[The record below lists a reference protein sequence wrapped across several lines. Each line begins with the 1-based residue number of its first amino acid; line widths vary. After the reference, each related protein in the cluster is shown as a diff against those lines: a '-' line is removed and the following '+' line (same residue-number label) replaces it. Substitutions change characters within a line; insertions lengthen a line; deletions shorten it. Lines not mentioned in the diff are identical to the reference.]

1 METEAA
7 SIPQFY
13 ERDGYPDAYTP
24 RTHVRPPRQTPL
36 RITEAERL
44 PDVVRQF
51 LLEHFEVITEARP
64 HQDQSAPFTQWDL
77 GPERIALT
85 RLREVH
91 EFSAGILE
99 LDEPGHEGD
108 TIAGR
113 LKILDR
119 RIHSAIESLFQWDS
133 WEVRLLHPE
142 TKQLELF
149 VSHNLAPL
157 RIGESIFAAARG
169 NGITGRVAATGQCVL
184 TRQAD
189 TDEEYL
195 PGLEGAQ
202 STMTL
207 PLQLGTRILGT
218 LNVES
223 QERSAFSEA
232 DLSEALLLGRY
243 IAAALHFIELVLRER
258 SAVDRQTASAFR
270 GALAHPMEKLE
281 SLGETHPEVKAI
293 ATEIREAMETA
304 GTGPKAILATERDLR
319 PAEPDPD
326 LQGRHILVADN
337 EAVVVQGLTKLLK
350 ANGVTVTACDGGAEA
365 ISAFAECHAKGQC
378 PDLVITDIR
387 MPDRNGYEVFRG
399 VRDLEPKIPVVLMTG
414 FGYDPS
420 HSILRATEEG
430 MHAVLFKPI
439 PVPRLFEVL
448 KSAFSV

>member
-1 METEAA
+1 MSEIDARTRTLR
-7 SIPQFY
+7 
-13 ERDGYPDAYTP
+13 ERMSGQEGNP
-24 RTHVRPPRQTPL
+24 PL
-36 RITEAERL
+36 RITEADRL
-44 PDVVRQF
+44 PEVVRQF
-51 LLEHFEVITEARP
+51 LREHFEVVTETRP

-85 RLREVH
+85 RLREIH
-91 EFSAGILE
+91 EYSAGILE

-119 RIHSAIESLFQWDS
+119 RIHRAIQSLFQWHS

-157 RIGESIFAAARG
+157 RIGESIFAAAKG

-189 TDEEYL
+189 SDDEYL

-207 PLQLGTRILGT
+207 PLQLGARILGT

-223 QERSAFSEA
+223 QERAAFSEA

-270 GALAHPMEKLE
+270 GALAHPIEKLE
-281 SLGETHPEVKAI
+281 AVGESNPEVMAI
-293 ATEIREAMETA
+293 VTELQEAMDAA
-304 GTGPKAILATERDLR
+304 GTGPKAVLATERDLR
-319 PAEPDPD
+319 PSKPDPD

-337 EAVVVQGLTKLLK
+337 EAVVVQGLTKLLE

-365 ISAFAECHAKGQC
+365 ISAFTECHTSGNC

-399 VRDLEPKIPVVLMTG
+399 VRDLEPNIPVVLMTG

-448 KSAFSV
+448 KSAFTGR

>member
-1 METEAA
+1 MSEIDARTRTLR
-7 SIPQFY
+7 
-13 ERDGYPDAYTP
+13 ERMSGQKGNP
-24 RTHVRPPRQTPL
+24 PL
-36 RITEAERL
+36 RITEADRL
-44 PDVVRQF
+44 PEVVRQF
-51 LLEHFEVITEARP
+51 LREHFEVVTETRP

-85 RLREVH
+85 RLREIH
-91 EFSAGILE
+91 EYSAGILE

-119 RIHSAIESLFQWDS
+119 RIHRAIQSLFQWHS

-157 RIGESIFAAARG
+157 RIGESIFAAAKG

-189 TDEEYL
+189 SDDEYL

-223 QERSAFSEA
+223 QERAAFSEA

-270 GALAHPMEKLE
+270 GALAHPIEKLE
-281 SLGETHPEVKAI
+281 AFGQSNPEVMAI
-293 ATEIREAMETA
+293 VTELQEAMDAA
-304 GTGPKAILATERDLR
+304 GTGPKAVLATERDLR
-319 PAEPDPD
+319 PSKPDPD

-337 EAVVVQGLTKLLK
+337 EAVVVQGLTKLLE

-365 ISAFAECHAKGQC
+365 ISAFTECHTSGNC

-399 VRDLEPKIPVVLMTG
+399 VRDLEPNIPVVLMTG

-448 KSAFSV
+448 KSAFTGR

>member
-1 METEAA
+1 MDARTRTL
-7 SIPQFY
+7 Q
-13 ERDGYPDAYTP
+13 ERMSGHPGKP
-24 RTHVRPPRQTPL
+24 PL

-51 LLEHFEVITEARP
+51 LLEHFEVVTENRP

>member
-1 METEAA
+1 
-7 SIPQFY
+7 
-13 ERDGYPDAYTP
+13 
-24 RTHVRPPRQTPL
+24 
-36 RITEAERL
+36 
-44 PDVVRQF
+44 
-51 LLEHFEVITEARP
+51 
-64 HQDQSAPFTQWDL
+64 
-77 GPERIALT
+77 
-85 RLREVH
+85 
-91 EFSAGILE
+91 
-99 LDEPGHEGD
+99 
-108 TIAGR
+108 
-113 LKILDR
+113 
-119 RIHSAIESLFQWDS
+119 
-133 WEVRLLHPE
+133 
-142 TKQLELF
+142 
-149 VSHNLAPL
+149 
-157 RIGESIFAAARG
+157 FAAARG

-189 TDEEYL
+189 SDEEYL

-223 QERSAFSEA
+223 QKRAAFSEA

>member
-1 METEAA
+1 MDTRTRTL
-7 SIPQFY
+7 Q
-13 ERDGYPDAYTP
+13 ERMSGHPSKP
-24 RTHVRPPRQTPL
+24 PL

-51 LLEHFEVITEARP
+51 LLDHFEVVTEARP

-119 RIHSAIESLFQWDS
+119 RIHSAIESLFRWDS

-157 RIGESIFAAARG
+157 RIGESIFAVARG

-189 TDEEYL
+189 SDEEYL

-223 QERSAFSEA
+223 QNRSAFSEA
-232 DLSEALLLGRY
+232 DLSEAILLGRY

-281 SLGETHPEVKAI
+281 SLVETHPEVKAI

-304 GTGPKAILATERDLR
+304 GTGPKAILATERDLQ

-337 EAVVVQGLTKLLK
+337 EAVVVHGLTKLLK

>member
-1 METEAA
+1 M
-7 SIPQFY
+7 SGHP
-13 ERDGYPDAYTP
+13 GKP
-24 RTHVRPPRQTPL
+24 PL
-36 RITEAERL
+36 RITEADRL

-448 KSAFSV
+448 KSAFSL

>member
-1 METEAA
+1 MDTRTRTL
-7 SIPQFY
+7 QV
-13 ERDGYPDAYTP
+13 RMPDHP
-24 RTHVRPPRQTPL
+24 SKPPL

-51 LLEHFEVITEARP
+51 LLEHFEVIAESRP
-64 HQDQSAPFTQWDL
+64 NQDQSAPFTQWDL

-157 RIGESIFAAARG
+157 RIGESIFAATGG

-189 TDEEYL
+189 TDDEYL

-281 SLGETHPEVKAI
+281 SLGEAHPEVKAI

-304 GTGPKAILATERDLR
+304 GTGPKAILATERDLQ

-365 ISAFAECHAKGQC
+365 ISAFAECHAKGEC

-399 VRDLEPKIPVVLMTG
+399 GRDLEPKIPVVLMTG

-448 KSAFSV
+448 KSAFSA

>member
-1 METEAA
+1 MDTRTRTL
-7 SIPQFY
+7 Q
-13 ERDGYPDAYTP
+13 ERMSGHSGKP
-24 RTHVRPPRQTPL
+24 PL
-36 RITEAERL
+36 RITEADRL

-378 PDLVITDIR
+378 PVSYTHLTLPTTPYV
-387 MPDRNGYEVFRG
+387 
-399 VRDLEPKIPVVLMTG
+399 
-414 FGYDPS
+414 
-420 HSILRATEEG
+420 
-430 MHAVLFKPI
+430 
-439 PVPRLFEVL
+439 
-448 KSAFSV
+448 

>member
-1 METEAA
+1 MSGHQAK
-7 SIPQFY
+7 P
-13 ERDGYPDAYTP
+13 
-24 RTHVRPPRQTPL
+24 PL

-51 LLEHFEVITEARP
+51 LLKHFEVITESRP
-64 HQDQSAPFTQWDL
+64 HLDQSAPFTQWDL

-189 TDEEYL
+189 SDDEYL

-223 QERSAFSEA
+223 HERAAFSEA

-243 IAAALHFIELVLRER
+243 VAAALHFIELVLRER

-270 GALAHPMEKLE
+270 GALAHPLEKLE
-281 SLGETHPEVKAI
+281 AVGEMHPEVKAI
-293 ATEIREAMETA
+293 ATEIREAMDAA
-304 GTGPKAILATERDLR
+304 GTGPKAVLATERDLR
-319 PAEPDPD
+319 PAQPDPD

-365 ISAFAECHAKGQC
+365 ITAFEECHARGQC

-399 VRDLEPKIPVVLMTG
+399 VRDLEPQLPVVLMTG

-448 KSAFSV
+448 KSAFNA

>member
-1 METEAA
+1 MDARTRTLQE
-7 SIPQFY
+7 SMS
-13 ERDGYPDAYTP
+13 GYPSKPA
-24 RTHVRPPRQTPL
+24 L

-51 LLEHFEVITEARP
+51 LLEHFEVVTEPRP

-119 RIHSAIESLFQWDS
+119 RIHSAIGSLFQWDS

-142 TKQLELF
+142 TNQLELF

-169 NGITGRVAATGQCVL
+169 NGITGRVAATGQCVV

-189 TDEEYL
+189 SDDEYL

-218 LNVES
+218 LNIES
-223 QERSAFSEA
+223 HERGAFSEA

-258 SAVDRQTASAFR
+258 TAVDRQTASAFR
-270 GALAHPMEKLE
+270 SALAHPIEKLE
-281 SLGETHPEVKAI
+281 TLGETHPEVQAI
-293 ATEIREAMETA
+293 ATEIRESMEAA
-304 GTGPKAILATERDLR
+304 GTGPKAVLATERDLQ
-319 PAEPDPD
+319 PAEPDPV

-365 ISAFAECHAKGQC
+365 ITAFAECHAKGQC

-399 VRDLEPKIPVVLMTG
+399 VRDLEPHIPVVLMTG

-448 KSAFSV
+448 KSAFTT

>member
-1 METEAA
+1 
-7 SIPQFY
+7 
-13 ERDGYPDAYTP
+13 
-24 RTHVRPPRQTPL
+24 
-36 RITEAERL
+36 
-44 PDVVRQF
+44 
-51 LLEHFEVITEARP
+51 
-64 HQDQSAPFTQWDL
+64 
-77 GPERIALT
+77 
-85 RLREVH
+85 
-91 EFSAGILE
+91 
-99 LDEPGHEGD
+99 
-108 TIAGR
+108 
-113 LKILDR
+113 
-119 RIHSAIESLFQWDS
+119 
-133 WEVRLLHPE
+133 
-142 TKQLELF
+142 
-149 VSHNLAPL
+149 
-157 RIGESIFAAARG
+157 
-169 NGITGRVAATGQCVL
+169 
-184 TRQAD
+184 
-189 TDEEYL
+189 
-195 PGLEGAQ
+195 
-202 STMTL
+202 MTL

-270 GALAHPMEKLE
+270 GALAHPIEKLE

>member
-1 METEAA
+1 MSGHQAK
-7 SIPQFY
+7 P
-13 ERDGYPDAYTP
+13 
-24 RTHVRPPRQTPL
+24 PL

-51 LLEHFEVITEARP
+51 LLKHFEVITESRP
-64 HQDQSAPFTQWDL
+64 HLDQSAPFTQWDL

-91 EFSAGILE
+91 EFSI
-99 LDEPGHEGD
+99 P
-108 TIAGR
+108 GR

-189 TDEEYL
+189 SDDEYL

-223 QERSAFSEA
+223 HERAAFSEA

-243 IAAALHFIELVLRER
+243 VAAALHFIELVLRER

-270 GALAHPMEKLE
+270 GALAHPLEKLE
-281 SLGETHPEVKAI
+281 VVGERHPEVKAI
-293 ATEIREAMETA
+293 ATEIREAMDAA
-304 GTGPKAILATERDLR
+304 GTGPKAVLATERDLPSQIQISKDATFWWPTMR
-319 PAEPDPD
+319 PSSF
-326 LQGRHILVADN
+326 
-337 EAVVVQGLTKLLK
+337 K
-350 ANGVTVTACDGGAEA
+350 ASPNC
-365 ISAFAECHAKGQC
+365 
-378 PDLVITDIR
+378 
-387 MPDRNGYEVFRG
+387 
-399 VRDLEPKIPVVLMTG
+399 
-414 FGYDPS
+414 
-420 HSILRATEEG
+420 
-430 MHAVLFKPI
+430 
-439 PVPRLFEVL
+439 
-448 KSAFSV
+448 

>member
-1 METEAA
+1 MDTRTRTL
-7 SIPQFY
+7 Q
-13 ERDGYPDAYTP
+13 ERMSGHPDKP
-24 RTHVRPPRQTPL
+24 PL

-189 TDEEYL
+189 ADEEYL

-399 VRDLEPKIPVVLMTG
+399 VRNLEPKIPVVLMTG

>member
-1 METEAA
+1 MDTRTRTL
-7 SIPQFY
+7 Q
-13 ERDGYPDAYTP
+13 ERMSGHPGKP
-24 RTHVRPPRQTPL
+24 PL

-189 TDEEYL
+189 ADEEYL

-448 KSAFSV
+448 KSAFSL

>member
-1 METEAA
+1 MDTRTRTL
-7 SIPQFY
+7 QV
-13 ERDGYPDAYTP
+13 RMPDHP
-24 RTHVRPPRQTPL
+24 SKPPL

-51 LLEHFEVITEARP
+51 LLEHFEVITESRP

-189 TDEEYL
+189 TDDEYL

-223 QERSAFSEA
+223 QKRAAFSEA

-258 SAVDRQTASAFR
+258 AAVDRQTASAFR
-270 GALAHPMEKLE
+270 GALAHPIEKLE

-304 GTGPKAILATERDLR
+304 GTGPKAVLATERDLQ
-319 PAEPDPD
+319 PAEPDPV
-326 LQGRHILVADN
+326 LKGRHILVADN

-365 ISAFAECHAKGQC
+365 ISVFAECHAKGEC
-378 PDLVITDIR
+378 PDLVISDIR

-448 KSAFSV
+448 KSAFSA

>member
-1 METEAA
+1 MDTRTRTL
-7 SIPQFY
+7 Q
-13 ERDGYPDAYTP
+13 ERMSGHLGKP
-24 RTHVRPPRQTPL
+24 PL

-293 ATEIREAMETA
+293 ATEIREAMEAA

-448 KSAFSV
+448 KSAFSL

>member
-1 METEAA
+1 MSEIDARTRTLR
-7 SIPQFY
+7 
-13 ERDGYPDAYTP
+13 ERMSGQEGNP
-24 RTHVRPPRQTPL
+24 PL
-36 RITEAERL
+36 RITEADRL
-44 PDVVRQF
+44 PEVVRQF
-51 LLEHFEVITEARP
+51 LREHFEVVTETRP

-85 RLREVH
+85 RLREIH
-91 EFSAGILE
+91 EYSAGILE

-119 RIHSAIESLFQWDS
+119 RIHRAIQSLFQWHS

-157 RIGESIFAAARG
+157 RIGESIFAAAKG

-189 TDEEYL
+189 SDDEYL

-223 QERSAFSEA
+223 QKRAAYSEA

-270 GALAHPMEKLE
+270 GALAHPIEKLE
-281 SLGETHPEVKAI
+281 AFGQSNPEVMAI
-293 ATEIREAMETA
+293 VTELQEAMDAA
-304 GTGPKAILATERDLR
+304 GTGPKAVLATERDLR
-319 PAEPDPD
+319 PSKPDPD

-337 EAVVVQGLTKLLK
+337 EAVVVQGLTKLLE

-365 ISAFAECHAKGQC
+365 ISAFTECHASGNC

-399 VRDLEPKIPVVLMTG
+399 VRDLEPNIPVVLMTG

-448 KSAFSV
+448 KSAFTGR

>member
-1 METEAA
+1 MDTGTRTL
-7 SIPQFY
+7 Q
-13 ERDGYPDAYTP
+13 ERMSGHPGKP
-24 RTHVRPPRQTPL
+24 PL

-51 LLEHFEVITEARP
+51 LLKHFEVSTEARP

-133 WEVRLLHPE
+133 WEVRMLHPE

>member
-1 METEAA
+1 M
-7 SIPQFY
+7 
-13 ERDGYPDAYTP
+13 
-24 RTHVRPPRQTPL
+24 
-36 RITEAERL
+36 
-44 PDVVRQF
+44 
-51 LLEHFEVITEARP
+51 LEHFEVITEARP

>member
-1 METEAA
+1 MSEMDTKTRTLR
-7 SIPQFY
+7 
-13 ERDGYPDAYTP
+13 ERMSGQEGKP
-24 RTHVRPPRQTPL
+24 PL

-44 PDVVRQF
+44 PDIVRQF
-51 LLEHFEVITEARP
+51 LLEHFEVVTESRP
-64 HQDQSAPFTQWDL
+64 HQDQAAPFTQWDL

-91 EFSAGILE
+91 EYSAGILE

-108 TIAGR
+108 TISGR

-119 RIHSAIESLFQWDS
+119 KIHRAIESLFQWDS

-189 TDEEYL
+189 SDDEYL
-195 PGLEGAQ
+195 PGLQGAQ

-223 QERSAFSEA
+223 QNRAAFSEA

-258 SAVDRQTASAFR
+258 TAVDRQTAGAFR
-270 GALAHPMEKLE
+270 SALAHPIEKLE
-281 SLGETHPEVKAI
+281 AFGGDHPEVMAI
-293 ATEIREAMETA
+293 VTELQEAMDAA
-304 GTGPKAILATERDLR
+304 GTGPKAVLATERDLQ

-365 ISAFAECHAKGQC
+365 IAAFAECRSRGNC

-387 MPDRNGYEVFRG
+387 MPDCNGYEVFRG
-399 VRDLEPKIPVVLMTG
+399 VRDLEPNIPVVLMTG

-448 KSAFSV
+448 KSAFTGF

>member
-1 METEAA
+1 MDTRTRTL
-7 SIPQFY
+7 Q
-13 ERDGYPDAYTP
+13 ERMSGHPSKP
-24 RTHVRPPRQTPL
+24 PL

-51 LLEHFEVITEARP
+51 LLDHFEVTTEIRP
-64 HQDQSAPFTQWDL
+64 PQDQSAPFTQWDL

-119 RIHSAIESLFQWDS
+119 RIHSAIDSLFQWDS

-169 NGITGRVAATGQCVL
+169 NGITGRVAATGQCVV

-189 TDEEYL
+189 TDAEYL

-223 QERSAFSEA
+223 QKRAAFSEA

-270 GALAHPMEKLE
+270 GALAHPVEKLE
-281 SLGETHPEVKAI
+281 AAGETHPEVKAI
-293 ATEIREAMETA
+293 AREIREAMDAA
-304 GTGPKAILATERDLR
+304 GTGPKAVLATERDLR

-350 ANGVTVTACDGGAEA
+350 ANGVTVTACDGGAQA
-365 ISAFAECHAKGQC
+365 IASFAECHAKGKC

-399 VRDLEPKIPVVLMTG
+399 VRDLEPHIPVVLMTG

-448 KSAFSV
+448 KSAFTA

>member
-1 METEAA
+1 MDSRTRTL
-7 SIPQFY
+7 Q
-13 ERDGYPDAYTP
+13 ERMSGHPDKP
-24 RTHVRPPRQTPL
+24 PL

-51 LLEHFEVITEARP
+51 LLKHFEVSTEARP

-119 RIHSAIESLFQWDS
+119 RIHSTIESLFQWDS

-281 SLGETHPEVKAI
+281 SLGEILPEVKAI

>member
-1 METEAA
+1 MDTRTRTL
-7 SIPQFY
+7 Q
-13 ERDGYPDAYTP
+13 ERMSGHSGKP
-24 RTHVRPPRQTPL
+24 PL
-36 RITEAERL
+36 RITEADRL

-293 ATEIREAMETA
+293 ATEMREAMETA

-448 KSAFSV
+448 KSAFSA

>member
-1 METEAA
+1 MSEIDARTRTLR
-7 SIPQFY
+7 
-13 ERDGYPDAYTP
+13 ERMSGQKGNP
-24 RTHVRPPRQTPL
+24 PL
-36 RITEAERL
+36 RITEADRL
-44 PDVVRQF
+44 PEAVRQF
-51 LLEHFEVITEARP
+51 LREHFEVVTETRP

-85 RLREVH
+85 RLREIH
-91 EFSAGILE
+91 EYSAGILE

-119 RIHSAIESLFQWDS
+119 RIHRAIQSLFQWHS

-157 RIGESIFAAARG
+157 RIGESIFAAAKG

-189 TDEEYL
+189 SDDEYL

-223 QERSAFSEA
+223 QERAAFSEA

-270 GALAHPMEKLE
+270 GALAHPIEKLE
-281 SLGETHPEVKAI
+281 AFGQSNPEVMAI
-293 ATEIREAMETA
+293 VTELQEAMDAA
-304 GTGPKAILATERDLR
+304 GTGPKAVLATERDLR
-319 PAEPDPD
+319 PSKPDPD

-337 EAVVVQGLTKLLK
+337 EAVVVQGLTKLLE

-365 ISAFAECHAKGQC
+365 ISAFTECHTSGNC

-399 VRDLEPKIPVVLMTG
+399 VRDLEPNIPVVLMTG

-448 KSAFSV
+448 KSAFTGR

>member
-1 METEAA
+1 MDTRTRTL
-7 SIPQFY
+7 Q
-13 ERDGYPDAYTP
+13 ERMPDHTSKP
-24 RTHVRPPRQTPL
+24 PL

-44 PDVVRQF
+44 PDAVRQF
-51 LLEHFEVITEARP
+51 LLEHFEVITETRP

-119 RIHSAIESLFQWDS
+119 RIHSAIKSLFQWDS

-189 TDEEYL
+189 TDDEYL

-223 QERSAFSEA
+223 QKRSAFSEA

-258 SAVDRQTASAFR
+258 AAVDRQTASAFR
-270 GALAHPMEKLE
+270 GALAHPIEKLE
-281 SLGETHPEVKAI
+281 SLGETYPEVKAI

-304 GTGPKAILATERDLR
+304 GTGPKAVLATERDLQ
-319 PAEPDPD
+319 PAKPDPV
-326 LQGRHILVADN
+326 LNGRHILVADN

-365 ISAFAECHAKGQC
+365 IYTFAQCHAKGQC

>member
-1 METEAA
+1 M
-7 SIPQFY
+7 
-13 ERDGYPDAYTP
+13 
-24 RTHVRPPRQTPL
+24 
-36 RITEAERL
+36 
-44 PDVVRQF
+44 
-51 LLEHFEVITEARP
+51 LEHFEVTTEARP

-91 EFSAGILE
+91 EYSAGILE

-157 RIGESIFAAARG
+157 RIGESIYAAARG

-189 TDEEYL
+189 SDEEYL

-281 SLGETHPEVKAI
+281 SLGETLPEVKAI

-304 GTGPKAILATERDLR
+304 GTGPKAILATERDLQ

-448 KSAFSV
+448 KSAFRL

>member
-1 METEAA
+1 MDTRTRTL
-7 SIPQFY
+7 Q
-13 ERDGYPDAYTP
+13 ERMSGHPAKP
-24 RTHVRPPRQTPL
+24 PL

-64 HQDQSAPFTQWDL
+64 HQDRSAPFTQWDL

>member
-1 METEAA
+1 M
-7 SIPQFY
+7 SDHPSK
-13 ERDGYPDAYTP
+13 P
-24 RTHVRPPRQTPL
+24 PL

-44 PDVVRQF
+44 PDVIRHF
-51 LLEHFEVITEARP
+51 LLEHFEVTTEARP

-91 EFSAGILE
+91 EYSAGILE

-157 RIGESIFAAARG
+157 RIGESIYAAARG

-189 TDEEYL
+189 SDEEYL

-223 QERSAFSEA
+223 HERAAFSEA

-270 GALAHPMEKLE
+270 GALAHPVEKLE
-281 SLGETHPEVKAI
+281 SLGETLPEVKAI
-293 ATEIREAMETA
+293 ATEIREAMEAA

-350 ANGVTVTACDGGAEA
+350 ANGITVTACDGGAEA

>member
-1 METEAA
+1 MSETR
-7 SIPQFY
+7 PRRRTLR
-13 ERDGYPDAYTP
+13 ERMSGSEQ
-24 RTHVRPPRQTPL
+24 RPPL

-44 PDVVRQF
+44 PDAVRQF
-51 LLEHFEVITEARP
+51 LLEHFEVKTEVRP
-64 HQDQSAPFTQWDL
+64 TLDQSAPFTQWDL

-91 EFSAGILE
+91 EYSAIILE

-119 RIHSAIESLFQWDS
+119 RIRRAIDSLFQWAS

-142 TKQLELF
+142 TNQLELF

-157 RIGESIFAAARG
+157 RIGESIFAAESG
-169 NGITGRVAATGQCVL
+169 NGITGRVAATGQCVV
-184 TRQAD
+184 THHAD
-189 TDEEYL
+189 ANAEYL
-195 PGLEGAQ
+195 PGLEGAK
-202 STMTL
+202 STLTL
-207 PLQLGTRILGT
+207 PLQLGSRILGT

-223 QERSAFSEA
+223 AEESAFSEA

-258 SAVDRQTASAFR
+258 SAVDRQTGSAFR
-270 GALAHPMEKLE
+270 GALAHPLEKLDE
-281 SLGETHPEVKAI
+281 MGHSNPEVKALAI
-293 ATEIREAMETA
+293 EIREAMEAA
-304 GTGPKAILATERDLR
+304 GTGPKAVLATERDLS
-319 PAEPDPD
+319 PDEPDPV

-350 ANGVTVTACDGGAEA
+350 ANGVTVTACDGGAQA
-365 ISAFAECHAKGQC
+365 ISAFTESHAQGQC
-378 PDLVITDIR
+378 PDLVLTDIR

-399 VRDLEPKIPVVLMTG
+399 VRDLAPEVPVVLMTG

-420 HSILRATEEG
+420 HSIIRATEEG

-448 KSAFSV
+448 KSAFSD

>member
-1 METEAA
+1 MSGQEGN
-7 SIPQFY
+7 P
-13 ERDGYPDAYTP
+13 
-24 RTHVRPPRQTPL
+24 PL
-36 RITEAERL
+36 RITEADRL
-44 PDVVRQF
+44 PEVVRQF
-51 LLEHFEVITEARP
+51 LLEHFEVVTETRP

-91 EFSAGILE
+91 EYSAGILE

-119 RIHSAIESLFQWDS
+119 RIHRTIQSLFQWHS

-142 TKQLELF
+142 TNQLELF

-157 RIGESIFAAARG
+157 RIGESIFAAAKG

-189 TDEEYL
+189 SDEEYL

-223 QERSAFSEA
+223 QKRAAFSEA

-258 SAVDRQTASAFR
+258 SAVDQQTASAFR
-270 GALAHPMEKLE
+270 GALAHPIEKLE
-281 SLGETHPEVKAI
+281 VIGESNPEVMAI
-293 ATEIREAMETA
+293 VTELQEAMDAA
-304 GTGPKAILATERDLR
+304 GTGPKAVLATERDLQ
-319 PAEPDPD
+319 PLKPDPD

-337 EAVVVQGLTKLLK
+337 ETVVVQGLTNLLQ
-350 ANGVTVTACDGGAEA
+350 ANGVIVTACDGGAEA
-365 ISAFAECHAKGQC
+365 ISTFTECHASGDC

-399 VRDLEPKIPVVLMTG
+399 VRALEPNIPVVLMTG

-448 KSAFSV
+448 KSAFTGR

>member
-1 METEAA
+1 MDTGTRTL
-7 SIPQFY
+7 Q
-13 ERDGYPDAYTP
+13 ERMSGHSGKP
-24 RTHVRPPRQTPL
+24 PL

-51 LLEHFEVITEARP
+51 LLKHFEVSTEARP

-223 QERSAFSEA
+223 RERSAFSEA

-281 SLGETHPEVKAI
+281 SLGEAHPEVKAI

>member
-1 METEAA
+1 MDAPTRTL
-7 SIPQFY
+7 Q
-13 ERDGYPDAYTP
+13 ERMSGHPGKP
-24 RTHVRPPRQTPL
+24 PL

-51 LLEHFEVITEARP
+51 LLEHFEVVTENRP

-119 RIHSAIESLFQWDS
+119 RIHSAIESLFRWDS

-189 TDEEYL
+189 SDDGYL

-223 QERSAFSEA
+223 QERAAFSEA

-281 SLGETHPEVKAI
+281 SLGDTHPEVKAI

-319 PAEPDPD
+319 PASPDPD

>member
-1 METEAA
+1 MDTRTRTL
-7 SIPQFY
+7 Q
-13 ERDGYPDAYTP
+13 ERMSGHPDKP
-24 RTHVRPPRQTPL
+24 PL